1 MEEGGEGEAMEEPA
15 VEAAWDAGLL
25 VAEDWLF
32 DSERIDSFIKGSIPG
47 AKMLANCLVRFSL
60 SPVMLPQIHTHPSIN
75 PLQTP
80 PKVQL

>member
-1 MEEGGEGEAMEEPA
+1 MEEGGEGEAIEEPA

-32 DSERIDSFIKGSIPG
+32 DSERIDSFIKGTIPS
-47 AKMLANCLVRFSL
+47 AKMLANRLVRLSL
-60 SPVMLPQIHTHPSIN
+60 SPVMLPQMHTHPSII
-75 PLQTP
+75 PLQTR